1 VADDTSYVTANI
13 AITYGITNEFTIYGR
28 GSNLFDEQYQNPDGF
43 LHPGRGL
50 FAGVNA
56 EI

>member
-1 VADDTSYVTANI
+1 MN
-13 AITYGITNEFTIYGR
+13 YGITDEFTIYGR
-28 GSNLFDEQYQNPDGF
+28 VSNLFDEQYQNPDGF

-50 FAGVNA
+50 FAGVKA

>member
-1 VADDTSYVTANI
+1 VADDTIYVTANI
-13 AITYGITNEFTIYGR
+13 AITFGITNEFTIYGR
-28 GSNLFDEQYQNPDGF
+28 VSNLFDEQYQNPDGF

-50 FAGVNA
+50 FAGVKA